1 MFKNIKYNENLEKVL
16 TAILGFIGI
25 VAIFINLDLKGYTT
39 ENWLDAI
46 KDMAGLA
53 VVLAVFI
60 ASIRISNMSKKY
72 SDVAR
77 AKLVKLQKK
86 HPDFLMGPQYNRDN
100 YDPEQGKGMEFLF
113 VTNKDLKS
121 KKRAKLIP
129 IQPLEE
135 GILAIYVQKGTL
147 VYGLNYL
154 SNNASDGEI
163 KSIQNFV
170 KQDLVTFLKNNY
182 DGYYELL
189 DDSKKD
195 TAVIIDFKEKELG
208 KHKFAKAIEECAE
221 CAVKTLIKIRDENV
235 L

>member
-77 AKLVKLQKK
+77 TKLVKLQIK
-86 HPDFLMGPQYNRDN
+86 HPDFLMGPQYNREN
-100 YDPEQGKGMEFLF
+100 YDPEQGKGMEYLF
-113 VTNKDLKS
+113 VTNKDVKS
-121 KKRAKLIP
+121 KKRAKFIP
-129 IQPLEE
+129 IQPLDE
-135 GILAIYVQKGTL
+135 GVLAIYVQKGTL
-147 VYGLNYL
+147 VYGLNYKSEDATL
-154 SNNASDGEI
+154 EEI
-163 KSIQNFV
+163 KKI
-170 KQDLVTFLKNNY
+170 QDLVKIEIMTKIENKYKGF
-182 DGYYELL
+182 YELL

-208 KHKFAKAIEECAE
+208 KHKYATTIEECTE
-221 CAVKTLIKIRDENV
+221 CVVNFLIK
-235 L
+235 LKK